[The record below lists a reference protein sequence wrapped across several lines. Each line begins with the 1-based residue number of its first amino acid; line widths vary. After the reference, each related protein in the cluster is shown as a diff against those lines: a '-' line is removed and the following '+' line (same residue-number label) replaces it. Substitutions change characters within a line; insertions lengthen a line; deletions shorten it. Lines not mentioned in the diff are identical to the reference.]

1 VERYELVAS
10 KGKFGVRFP
19 AFVTKLNFIYIR
31 RENFNDGAHFAAL
44 ELAAR

>member
-1 VERYELVAS
+1 VKRYELVAS

-19 AFVTKLNFIYIR
+19 VVVTKLYFIYIR
-31 RENFNDGAHFAAL
+31 RENFNDGAHFASL